1 MSETIY
7 GRHPVQEVLR
17 ARQRAIHRVLIAT
30 DSTRAGQTRQLATE
44 AGVPVEQVE
53 AEQLDRGSDH
63 HQGLAVVV
71 GPYRY
76 AELGDI
82 LDHCAEPDT
91 LVLILDQVQDP
102 QNLGTVLRT
111 ADAVGVSGVIV
122 PTRAAAGVTPAVVSA
137 SAGACEHLRIAR
149 TNLAQAIRQLK
160 QAGVWIAGLEASPEA
175 ERIDKVDLKP
185 PLAIVVGSEG
195 YGLRRLVRESC
206 DFLVRIPMRGS
217 VSSLNAAVAGSL
229 ALHEAWRRSGYAG
242 DRQPIAG
249 AEAAAESGS
258 GAGRSAS
265 D

>member
-17 ARQRAIHRVLIAT
+17 AGQRAIHRVLIAT
-30 DSTRAGQTRQLATE
+30 DSDRAAEVSRLAVA
-44 AGVPVEQVE
+44 AGVPIERVP
-53 AEQLDRGSDH
+53 AEQLDSGSDH

-76 AELGDI
+76 AELDDI
-82 LDHCAEPDT
+82 LDRSVAPDT

-111 ADAVGVSGVIV
+111 ADAVGVSGVIL

-149 TNLAQAIRQLK
+149 ANLAQAIRRLK
-160 QAGVWIAGLEASPEA
+160 ERGVWVAGMENSEQAQ
-175 ERIDKVDLKP
+175 RIDQVDLKP
-185 PLAIVVGSEG
+185 PLALVIGSEG
-195 YGLRRLVRESC
+195 SGLRRLVRESC

-229 ALHEAWRRSGYAG
+229 ALHEAWRRSDYRG
-242 DRQPIAG
+242 DQGPRAG
-249 AEAAAESGS
+249 AGARPEA
-258 GAGRSAS
+258 
-265 D
+265 